1 MGTLFKPLFKY
12 WYLVLILA
20 LVAGLFAS
28 FEGQKVYESRARI
41 LLKLGEELLQSGVG
55 PDGRTTGRIELAE
68 AINTEVQIMTS
79 YDQLYMVVTE
89 LGTDLFLDSA
99 VTPEHAISEEELAI
113 TQLRKGLNVRS
124 VENSAVI
131 HMTYEHTDPSNA
143 RKVLSTLIDVYLR
156 ERLVILSDN
165 DADVLLIA
173 RNAAERE
180 FLRAR
185 DRRENFIRSGESSD
199 IESTLAA
206 LRDTHAGLVRSKLE
220 TEGLLLEDLR
230 KSEILDREIAK
241 QPRRV
246 SFYSES
252 RANAGIEKAR
262 ERLGELRIEEQ
273 QLLISYTSDSQA
285 IQRIRGEI
293 LQLEEVIA
301 QNAGSQ
307 SVAVQRTGSNPI
319 RERLEL
325 EKAEL
330 TVRIAG
336 SRARVEALVAQE
348 LKTRSAM
355 LELEQRDLEYAR
367 LREDFTMAQTR
378 FRAVEDQYM
387 NQKIMNDMHS
397 TRTAS
402 IRVIEKPSLPAVAAG
417 LSRSVKVALG
427 AFIGFLVG
435 WILAVWVELLRSAPT
450 VRVTTTELRRD
461 IHATGRPRDE
471 LPVEEPKQ
479 LEREL
484 PVLGEFRLIG

>member
-20 LVAGLFAS
+20 IVAGLIGS
-28 FEGQKVYESRARI
+28 FEGKQVYESRARV

-55 PDGRTTGRIELAE
+55 PDGRTTGRIELSE

-79 YDQLYMVVTE
+79 YDQLQMVVSEVGIDT
-89 LGTDLFLDSA
+89 FLDLDAEYDSVISEAEMA
-99 VTPEHAISEEELAI
+99 VTL
-113 TQLRKGLNVRS
+113 LRQGLNVRS

-131 HMTYEHTDPSNA
+131 HMTYEHVDPVKA
-143 RKVLSTLIDVYLR
+143 RAVLNTLIDVYLR
-156 ERLVILSDN
+156 ERKVILGDN

-173 RNAAERE
+173 RNAAEKD
-180 FLRAR
+180 FLEAR
-185 DRRENFIRSGESSD
+185 DRREDFVRSGESSD

-206 LRDTHAGLVRSKLE
+206 LRDTHASLVRNKLE
-220 TEGLLLEDLR
+220 TEGLLLEDQR
-230 KSEILDREIAK
+230 KLEILDQEIIK

-252 RANAGIEKAR
+252 RANAGIEKTN
-262 ERLGELRIEEQ
+262 ERLSELRIEEQ
-273 QLLISYTSDSQA
+273 QLLISYTGDSQA

-293 LQLEEVIA
+293 RQLEEVIA
-301 QNAGSQ
+301 NDAGSQ
-307 SVAVQRTGSNPI
+307 SVAVRRTGSNPI

-336 SRARVEALVAQE
+336 STARIEALTAQE
-348 LKTRSAM
+348 LKTRSAL

-367 LREDFTMAQTR
+367 LREDLAMAQVR

-387 NQKIMNDMHS
+387 NQMIMTDMNS
-397 TRTAS
+397 SRRAS
-402 IRVIEKPSLPAVAAG
+402 IRVIEKPSLPVVAAG
-417 LSRSVKVALG
+417 LPRSVKIGLG

-435 WILAVWVELLRSAPT
+435 WILAIWIELLRTVPARSAST
-450 VRVTTTELRRD
+450 DVRKELRE
-461 IHATGRPRDE
+461 TGHPRDE
-471 LPVEEPKQ
+471 LTVEEPER